1 MAKVIR
7 AHVDNLYNYLY
18 RLVIACENMIDAGDF
33 DAEDRNH
40 FIDLLNDTERQCAK
54 LRERLNAVEIK
65 SPKVQ
70 RSAG

>member
-1 MAKVIR
+1 MTKETHTV
-7 AHVDNLYNYLY
+7 VDNLYNYLY